1 MTCLIVCLPVKTGTF
16 HKMNKVCLKNYNKSD
31 RITKIVFKITSGITM
46 RKTPNLPETSFVE
59 GFKNKMFQWYNYN
72 S

>member
-46 RKTPNLPETSFVE
+46 RKTPNQPKTSFVE
-59 GFKNKMFQWYNYN
+59 GFKKKMFQWYNYN
-72 S
+72 